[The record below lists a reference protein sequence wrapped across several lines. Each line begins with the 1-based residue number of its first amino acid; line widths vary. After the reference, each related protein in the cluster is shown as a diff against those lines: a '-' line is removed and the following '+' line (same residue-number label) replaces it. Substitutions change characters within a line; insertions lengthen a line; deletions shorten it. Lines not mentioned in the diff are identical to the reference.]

1 MKRTRLI
8 NILWVCYLFRP
19 NTECKWLL
27 TVPDSASRLGSG
39 ILISFVCVCAALV
52 SSFLWTSL
60 SSFLFLSVFT
70 LCLFVRASCTQGRG
84 CVLKASLHTHQ
95 GGSLLFH
102 TQTMT
107 CTFYPAW
114 LDGPL
119 PVSVRV
125 PQDQIGSFIRRFFSS
140 MQSSGKYSFC
150 LCLSFLALCV
160 TRPDSIT
167 SSRYCFISGCE
178 WYIISPAGWCELV
191 VSFVISIDESSLGE
205 SISSGCSLVAQPPQL
220 AVPNWCLG
228 CLTLPAAP

>member
-1 MKRTRLI
+1 MKRTCLI

-39 ILISFVCVCAALV
+39 IVISFVCVCAASV
-52 SSFLWTSL
+52 SSFLWPSL
-60 SSFLFLSVFT
+60 SSFLFLSVFS
-70 LCLFVRASCTQGRG
+70 LFVRASCTQGRG

-119 PVSVRV
+119 PASVS
-125 PQDQIGSFIRRFFSS
+125 PDQMGSFIRRFF
-140 MQSSGKYSFC
+140 F
-150 LCLSFLALCV
+150 FLLNA
-160 TRPDSIT
+160 
-167 SSRYCFISGCE
+167 
-178 WYIISPAGWCELV
+178 ELRET
-191 VSFVISIDESSLGE
+191 FVLPVPVFF
-205 SISSGCSLVAQPPQL
+205 SLVCYQTWFYQVQPLLLHLWLWMIHYIPCRL
-220 AVPNWCLG
+220 VWAG
-228 CLTLPAAP
+228 CIICDKYWWVLSWGINFERV